1 MRLKH
6 KQYPIKTRSGS
17 SRHAFK
23 QLPRNQDPKIPDT
36 MEINHAKLLQSLYA
50 NVFAVDTDL
59 KIVYSNRPTETG
71 ETIVESALKRE
82 IERAFREKGS
92 FANVEVSSR
101 RDAGRSP
108 LIPLYGFASGHYVE
122 IDGIPLVTV
131 SAVDVSGLHCQTE
144 ELEHAL
150 EEAQQEASKRTT
162 ILQDMSH
169 ELKSPLNAVVG
180 FAKLLVQ
187 TNDKEKQKK
196 YAEVIETNTNLILSL
211 AKDVLDMARAESG
224 NMTFDYRGMDVNA
237 FMKSM
242 TDMAEMR
249 ASTDTIVNCVLGSK
263 NLKLY
268 TAPERLGQV
277 MQNLLNNAVKYTVRG
292 SITAGYEIRNDEVY
306 FFVKDTGTGI
316 PAVKIKH
323 VFDRYWREKKDDF
336 GSGLGLPICKE
347 IIERLGGKIG
357 VYSPGENQGCTFW
370 FTLPLKIDDEV
381 TSDTEKEEIL
391 PHKITSVAEED
402 LPVILIA
409 EDNEGNYMLYEAL
422 FEDIFRLLHAWNGA
436 EAVEL
441 AKKFNPSLILMD
453 ISMPLKDGYEATEE
467 IRKAGLKMPVIAV
480 TAYAFPTDKEKIMS
494 HGFDA
499 YISKPINADEL
510 IAAMEKCM
518 DKDSE

>member
-1 MRLKH
+1 
-6 KQYPIKTRSGS
+6 
-17 SRHAFK
+17 
-23 QLPRNQDPKIPDT
+23 

-59 KIVYSNRPTETG
+59 KIVYSNRPTETV

-316 PAVKIKH
+316 PAV
-323 VFDRYWREKKDDF
+323 
-336 GSGLGLPICKE
+336 
-347 IIERLGGKIG
+347 
-357 VYSPGENQGCTFW
+357 
-370 FTLPLKIDDEV
+370 
-381 TSDTEKEEIL
+381 
-391 PHKITSVAEED
+391 
-402 LPVILIA
+402 
-409 EDNEGNYMLYEAL
+409 
-422 FEDIFRLLHAWNGA
+422 
-436 EAVEL
+436 
-441 AKKFNPSLILMD
+441 
-453 ISMPLKDGYEATEE
+453 
-467 IRKAGLKMPVIAV
+467 
-480 TAYAFPTDKEKIMS
+480 
-494 HGFDA
+494 
-499 YISKPINADEL
+499 
-510 IAAMEKCM
+510 
-518 DKDSE
+518 